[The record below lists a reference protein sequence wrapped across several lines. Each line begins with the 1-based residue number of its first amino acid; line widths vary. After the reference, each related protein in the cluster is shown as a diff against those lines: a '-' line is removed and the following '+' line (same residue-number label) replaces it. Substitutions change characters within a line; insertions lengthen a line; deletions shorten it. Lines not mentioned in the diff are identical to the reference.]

1 MIHSDLDAL
10 LQGALDNTLTPE
22 ERDRLARLISE
33 SQEARARAA
42 EFEQLTGLIESLGP
56 ANPPPGLVE
65 RVLARVS
72 QRPYAVRPSTF
83 ERGVTVNK
91 KILFGLAAAA
101 AIVLAVFAY
110 KSYPR
115 PIEGTEATIGA
126 AQRAQT
132 PQIAAQDVKLGDTS
146 TQNILQTETFD
157 AIMKDDAVRTMLQS
171 AEMRIFLQ
179 SEALRDSLKQD
190 AIIRAI
196 SDPGM
201 VRWLND
207 PAFVSALNNPEM
219 AHRFN
224 DTNVRILLTNRVF
237 ADAMRKAEFRN
248 LLLRTSVRAGLTSAA
263 FQSALLDRGFD
274 AAVRSPEFAAQL
286 AGRQLHQ

>member
-22 ERDRLARLISE
+22 EQARLARMISE
-33 SQEARARAA
+33 SREVRARAA
-42 EFEQLTGLIESLGP
+42 AFQQLAGLIESLGP

-65 RVLARVS
+65 RVLAQVS
-72 QRPYAVRPSTF
+72 HRPYAVRPSTF

-101 AIVLAVFAY
+101 AMVLAVIAY
-110 KSYPR
+110 NSYPR

-157 AIMKDDAVRTMLQS
+157 AIMKDETLRTMLQ
-171 AEMRIFLQ
+171 
-179 SEALRDSLKQD
+179 D
-190 AIIRAI
+190 
-196 SDPGM
+196 
-201 VRWLND
+201 
-207 PAFVSALNNPEM
+207 
-219 AHRFN
+219 
-224 DTNVRILLTNRVF
+224 
-237 ADAMRKAEFRN
+237 AEFRAN
-248 LLLRTSVRAGLTSAA
+248 LTNAGLRTALADENIRAGLRDPNFVHRLQDPALSAA
-263 FQSALLDRGFD
+263 LTNSELRYSFDDANMKAMLSNKAFVDALRSPTFRNMLARNGVATALAGAAMQQALADKGFD
-274 AAVRSPEFAAQL
+274 AAIRSPQFAAQL
-286 AGRQLHQ
+286 ANR

>member
-56 ANPPPGLVE
+56 ATPPPGLVE
-65 RVLARVS
+65 NVLAQVS
-72 QRPYAVRPSTF
+72 HRPFAVRPSTF

-101 AIVLAVFAY
+101 AIVLAVITY
-110 KSYPR
+110 NSYPR

-132 PQIAAQDVKLGDTS
+132 PQITAQDVKLGDTS
-146 TQNILQTETFD
+146 TQTILQTETFD
-157 AIMKDDAVRTMLQS
+157 AIMKDETLRTMLQDAEVRVQLTNALLRNALADENIRAALLHPNFVHWIQDPALLHALTAS
-171 AEMRIFLQ
+171 EMRYNFDDANMKAMLSNQ
-179 SEALRDSLKQD
+179 AFVDALR
-190 AIIRAI
+190 I
-196 SDPGM
+196 S
-201 VRWLND
+201 
-207 PAFVSALNNPEM
+207 AFRIALM
-219 AHRFN
+219 R
-224 DTNVRILLTNRVF
+224 DGF
-237 ADAMRKAEFRN
+237 AAALAGQALQQAM
-248 LLLRTSVRAGLTSAA
+248 
-263 FQSALLDRGFD
+263 LDRGFD
-274 AAVRSPEFAAQL
+274 AAMRSSYFAAQL
-286 AGRQLHQ
+286 SHR